1 MAKSSDKLNN
11 GANPLAIDP
20 AIALAG
26 LVVGFVV
33 GLTGMGGGA
42 LTTPMLVLVFGVQP
56 LAAVSSDLVAAV
68 VMKPIGGAVH
78 LSRGTVRRDVV
89 RWLMLGSIPAAFS
102 GALLVRVLGNG
113 HDVQNAIETML
124 GIALVVGSVG
134 IAARALLGRSRHD
147 ATEEPPA
154 SRMRAALTV
163 GVGVLGGLIV
173 GLTSVGS
180 GSIMLVLLMVLYPR
194 LTTRELVGTD
204 LVQAVPL
211 VASAALGHL
220 LFGDFRFGLTASLLI
235 GSVPGVYVGA
245 RLVIARERRRHP
257 AGARAGAPALRC
269 EAARR
274 PEPGRSPACSAARRC
289 SAWPSCPIA
298 PRAPV
303 SPPPRSAAGSS
314 SNSRSRWSRSR

>member
-1 MAKSSDKLNN
+1 VLKSSDKLNN
-11 GANPLAIDP
+11 GAGRVHIDF

-78 LSRGTVRRDVV
+78 LKRGTVRTDVV

-102 GALLVRVLGNG
+102 GALLVKALGNG
-113 HDVQNAIETML
+113 SDTQSLIETML
-124 GIALVVGSVG
+124 GIALVAGSVG
-134 IAARALLGRSRHD
+134 IALRTIVGRSRQAD
-147 ATEEPPA
+147 GTTEAPG
-154 SRMRAALTV
+154 RRRAALTV

-180 GSIMLVLLMVLYPR
+180 GSIMLVPLMLLYPR

-220 LFGDFRFGLTASLLI
+220 LFGDFRLGLTVSLLL
-235 GSVPGVYVGA
+235 GSIPGVYAGA
-245 RLVIARERRRHP
+245 RLSSSAST
-257 AGARAGAPALRC
+257 GAVRPALAVVLLLSGAKLLGASNR
-269 EAARR
+269 ELAALFAAAVAVVLVILAWNARGQVR
-274 PEPGRSPACSAARRC
+274 TRAAAWSATIEQPEPLEP
-289 SAWPSCPIA
+289 
-298 PRAPV
+298 
-303 SPPPRSAAGSS
+303 
-314 SNSRSRWSRSR
+314 

>member
-245 RLVIARERRRHP
+245 RLSSRANVGAIRP
-257 AGARAGAPALRC
+257 ALALVLLLSGAKLLGAPNQVLAGLLGGAALLCLAVLSYR
-269 EAARR
+269 AARTR
-274 PEPGRSPACSAARRC
+274 MT
-289 SAWPSCPIA
+289 
-298 PRAPV
+298 
-303 SPPPRSAAGSS
+303 PPRSSAGSS